1 MEQRLIDSV
10 IAQLNCEDDEIDSTM
25 SNIRNNGAD
34 DGFSGFIYH
43 SEMTCKFARD
53 NMAEIYRH
61 AKNQAAEFGIDP
73 LEMIAGFN
81 CLHGEFPAF
90 EIASVIHNTLVLK
103 NNPHLDSFDDATR
116 NDGADT
122 AILNALAWYALEE
135 TAQYWEIY
143 EAAA

>member
-10 IAQLNCEDDEIDSTM
+10 IAQLDLDDGELESTM
-25 SNIRNNGAD
+25 SDIRNHGAD
-34 DGFSGFIYH
+34 GGFSGFIYYN
-43 SEMTCKFARD
+43 ETCNFARE

-81 CLHGEFPAF
+81 CLRGEFPGF
-90 EIASVIHNTLVLK
+90 EIASVIH
-103 NNPHLDSFDDATR
+103 DDIDDATR
-116 NDGADT
+116 NDGADV
-122 AILNALAWYALEE
+122 AILNALAGYALEE
-135 TAQYWEIY
+135 AAQHWGIY

>member
-1 MEQRLIDSV
+1 
-10 IAQLNCEDDEIDSTM
+10 
-25 SNIRNNGAD
+25 
-34 DGFSGFIYH
+34 
-43 SEMTCKFARD
+43 
-53 NMAEIYRH
+53 
-61 AKNQAAEFGIDP
+61 
-73 LEMIAGFN
+73 MIAGFN

-90 EIASVIHNTLVLK
+90 EIASVIH
-103 NNPHLDSFDDATR
+103 DDIDDATR

>member
-10 IAQLNCEDDEIDSTM
+10 IAQLNCDEGELGETM
-25 SNIRNNGAD
+25 NDIASNGAEG
-34 DGFSGFIYH
+34 GFSGFIYYR
-43 SEMTCKFARD
+43 ETCQFSRD

-61 AKNQAAEFGIDP
+61 AKDQAADFGVDP

-90 EIASVIHNTLVLK
+90 EIASVIH
-103 NNPHLDSFDDATR
+103 DDIDDATR
-116 NDGADT
+116 NDGADV

-135 TAQYWEIY
+135 AAQYWEHY
-143 EAAA
+143 EVAA

>member
-10 IAQLNCEDDEIDSTM
+10 IAQLDLDDGELESTM
-25 SNIRNNGAD
+25 SDIRNHGAD
-34 DGFSGFIYH
+34 GGFSGFIYYN
-43 SEMTCKFARD
+43 ETCNFARE

-81 CLHGEFPAF
+81 CLRGEFPAF
-90 EIASVIHNTLVLK
+90 EIASVIH
-103 NNPHLDSFDDATR
+103 DDIDDATR

-122 AILNALAWYALEE
+122 AILNVLSWYALEE
-135 TAQYWEIY
+135 AAQYWEIY

>member
-10 IAQLNCEDDEIDSTM
+10 IAQLDLDDGELESTM
-25 SNIRNNGAD
+25 SDIRNHGAD
-34 DGFSGFIYH
+34 GGFSGFIYYN
-43 SEMTCKFARD
+43 ETCNFARE

-81 CLHGEFPAF
+81 CLRGAFPAF
-90 EIASVIHNTLVLK
+90 EIASVIH
-103 NNPHLDSFDDATR
+103 DDIDDATR
-116 NDGADT
+116 NDGADV

-135 TAQYWEIY
+135 AAQYWEIY

>member
-10 IAQLNCEDDEIDSTM
+10 IAQLDLDDGELESTM
-25 SNIRNNGAD
+25 SDIRNHGAD
-34 DGFSGFIYH
+34 GGFSGFIYYN
-43 SEMTCKFARD
+43 ETCNFARE

-81 CLHGEFPAF
+81 CLRGEYPAF
-90 EIASVIHNTLVLK
+90 EIASVIH
-103 NNPHLDSFDDATR
+103 DDIDDATR
-116 NDGADT
+116 NDGADV

-135 TAQYWEIY
+135 AAQYWEHY
-143 EAAA
+143 EVAA

>member
-10 IAQLNCEDDEIDSTM
+10 IAQLNCEGDELESTM
-25 SNIRNNGAD
+25 SDIWDHGAD
-34 DGFSGFIYH
+34 GGFSGFIYH
-43 SEMTCKFARD
+43 SETCKFARD

-61 AKNQAAEFGIDP
+61 AKDQAAEFGTDP

-81 CLHGEFPAF
+81 CLRGEFPTF
-90 EIASVIHNTLVLK
+90 EIAAVIH
-103 NNPHLDSFDDATR
+103 DDIDDATR

-135 TAQYWEIY
+135 VAHYWEIY

>member
-10 IAQLNCEDDEIDSTM
+10 IAQLDLDDGELESTM
-25 SNIRNNGAD
+25 SDIRNHGAD
-34 DGFSGFIYH
+34 GGFSGFIYYN
-43 SEMTCKFARD
+43 ETCNFARE

-81 CLHGEFPAF
+81 CLRGEFPAF
-90 EIASVIHNTLVLK
+90 EIASVIH
-103 NNPHLDSFDDATR
+103 DDIDDATR
-116 NDGADT
+116 NDGADV

-135 TAQYWEIY
+135 AAQYWEHY
-143 EAAA
+143 EVAA